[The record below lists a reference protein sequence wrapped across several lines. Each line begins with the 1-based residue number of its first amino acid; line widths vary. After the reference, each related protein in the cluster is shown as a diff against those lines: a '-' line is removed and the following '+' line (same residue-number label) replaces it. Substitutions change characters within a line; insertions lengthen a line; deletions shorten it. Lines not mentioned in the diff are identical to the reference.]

1 MREMLFL
8 ALLFLPQMS
17 HADTGDSLNYLTA
30 KDTIFLSVDAF
41 EEKYLEHIIQP
52 KQTLYSL
59 ARFYGMSVEELYFYN
74 AGLKDQSV
82 QPGMLIRV
90 PIPNRAIKRYP
101 TQNFTPKEHV
111 PVYYVVKKGD
121 TMYRISKVYFKMPIE
136 DLMERNHLADITLK
150 TGQCLH
156 VGWLNI
162 NGVPD
167 SLREFSGGPLARRNN
182 ALRKIYQYEMAGK
195 KELEQQGV
203 AFWKNHSKEDSD
215 LYALHRYAPV
225 NSIISVTNPMSKRTV
240 YAKVIGKIPDTA
252 YKDDVVVV
260 LSPLAA
266 KALGAI
272 DPRFFVRVK
281 YHR

>member
-8 ALLFLPQMS
+8 ALLLLPQMS

-41 EEKYLEHIIQP
+41 EEKYLEHVIQA

-74 AGLKDQSV
+74 PGLKDQSV
-82 QPGMLIRV
+82 QPGMIIRV

-136 DLMERNHLADITLK
+136 DLMERNRLADITLK
-150 TGQCLH
+150 TGQNLH

-182 ALRKIYQYEMAGK
+182 ALRKIYQYEMTGK
-195 KELEQQGV
+195 KESEHQGA
-203 AFWKNHSKEDSD
+203 AFWKTHSKEDSD